1 MSESLYSKCV
11 KQNLNVHYF
20 DDLIDRSRHTDLSK
34 TPTRKDADM
43 STLIYN
49 RGSFKIVIL
58 TESNLI

>member
-1 MSESLYSKCV
+1 MSESLYSKCL

-20 DDLIDRSRHTDLSK
+20 ADFFDRSRRTDLTK
-34 TPTRKDADM
+34 TPTRKDADI